1 MTPDSSR
8 KLAIEAIQDPNYLRK
23 EYNAAVVE
31 HVNAIMLV
39 EVLISG
45 HPEVMSVWQLA
56 VKGSETL
63 GSCTHFP
70 TRVCTEPVIDVF
82 DRLKLGNTCD
92 FDPSITASTVISLLF
107 DNVKL
112 DTLLYAADSG
122 ARIIVQRAAELFD
135 LSDREVRR
143 GSVSEMEKLTVK
155 KLHELWDNNA
165 ASLFDAPHGAADD
178 GLDDYRPYD
187 IDLASLPRPS
197 RQADR
202 DPPLPTSMCEPSE
215 RECAALT
222 WTLRVG
228 VADQYWR
235 YVHDVLYG
243 HICVAVE
250 TPSVSKGTFIN
261 KLSGPFVQ
269 RRREQQKHKLHSKLS
284 STNIPHALKSDQHRD
299 IVHIGNNSSAIAEC
313 TLSRS
318 FTTASTFN
326 GPKESSIVVA
336 RRSCR
341 QNPAM
346 ATMGVSKSIAIVP
359 ICSYSLAMAVPSRGF
374 LIGSLFDLAT
384 VEDEYNATVD
394 SHVHAVV
401 LTEVLGLLGDY
412 MIDICKAYEESEML
426 LAERLTS
433 LHTRHVEL
441 GGQPLSLPT
450 STYPVD
456 PRARVLSKAS
466 LKSAAR
472 TFRSQLPTL
481 QTSAELAF
489 PASSNVT
496 SSTGADP
503 NTDSGPTDDSALIR
517 FALPDAT
524 KLQLLLAA
532 ADDIVLGSLRRAYRL
547 YDRMGKETK
556 KQLSAYVDRLINV
569 RLALEDRLRQLDQR
583 VNSTLAVPTGM
594 CASSSSATLGVTIGS
609 AEAFNPSHSHDHSL
623 EHLGS
628 NDPGDEGPR
637 PPLASDEDDTIDWI
651 LKLRLADEYWRFA
664 QGVNEAL
671 KALYT
676 RELGVS
682 SEAHK
687 RHKHNHKSK
696 RGKSKTSKVSKD
708 VTEKPTAHASSKPAK
723 ATTSS
728 KPAKHTTKR
737 SLIDKIYLPF
747 FQRKRRHG
755 SVALGCAQGAESGAM
770 A

>member
-23 EYNAAVVE
+23 EYNSAVVE

-39 EVLISG
+39 EVLISS
-45 HPEVMSVWQLA
+45 HPEVMSVWQLPLRSR
-56 VKGSETL
+56 GSFLQLPEAL
-63 GSCTHFP
+63 DP
-70 TRVCTEPVIDVF
+70 DIPLPRDV
-82 DRLKLGNTCD
+82 LKLGNTCD
-92 FDPSITASTVISLLF
+92 FGPSIIASMVISLLF
-107 DNVKL
+107 DNVEL

-122 ARIIVQRAAELFD
+122 ARGIVQRAAELFD
-135 LSDREVRR
+135 LSEREVRR
-143 GSVSEMEKLTVK
+143 ELVSVMEKLTVK
-155 KLHELWDNNA
+155 QLHELWDNNA
-165 ASLFDAPHGAADD
+165 ASLFDAPHSAADD

-187 IDLASLPRPS
+187 IDLALFPH
-197 RQADR
+197 
-202 DPPLPTSMCEPSE
+202 PPLPASMCEPAE
-215 RECAALT
+215 RESAALT
-222 WTLRVG
+222 WTIRLR
-228 VADQYWR
+228 VADQDRR
-235 YVHDVLYG
+235 YVHDVRRTFEASYG

-250 TPSVSKGTFIN
+250 TRKPSDAFYADRESIPKRTFID
-261 KLSGPFVQ
+261 KFSRPFVQ
-269 RRREQQKHKLHSKLS
+269 RRREQQEHKLHSKLS
-284 STNIPHALKSDQHRD
+284 STNIRALMSDQHRG
-299 IVHIGNNSSAIAEC
+299 IVHIGNNSSATAEC

-318 FTTASTFN
+318 ITTASTFN
-326 GPKESSIVVA
+326 GPKESPIVVA
-336 RRSCR
+336 RRSHR

-346 ATMGVSKSIAIVP
+346 ATMGVSKSTAIV
-359 ICSYSLAMAVPSRGF
+359 AVP
-374 LIGSLFDLAT
+374 LIESLSDLAT

-412 MIDICKAYEESEML
+412 MTNICKAYEESEML

-441 GGQPLSLPT
+441 GGQPLLLPT
-450 STYPVD
+450 STYPVGL
-456 PRARVLSKAS
+456 RARVLSKAS
-466 LKSAAR
+466 LKGAAG
-472 TFRSQLPTL
+472 TFHFQLPSL

-503 NTDSGPTDDSALIR
+503 NTDSGPTDDFALIR

-532 ADDIVLGSLRRAYRL
+532 ADDIVHGTLRRAYRL
-547 YDRMGKETK
+547 YDRMGKETTR
-556 KQLSAYVDRLINV
+556 QMSAYVIRLINV

-583 VNSTLAVPTGM
+583 ANSTLMIPTGM

-609 AEAFNPSHSHDHSL
+609 AEAFSSFQSHDRSL

-628 NDPGDEGPR
+628 NDLGDEGSR
-637 PPLASDEDDTIDWI
+637 PPLASDEDDTMDWI

-671 KALYT
+671 EALYT
-676 RELGVS
+676 REIGVS
-682 SEAHK
+682 SKAHK

-696 RGKSKTSKVSKD
+696 RAKGKTGKVSKAS
-708 VTEKPTAHASSKPAK
+708 TEKPTAHAGSNAAK

-728 KPAKHTTKR
+728 KSTKHTTKR
-737 SLIDKIYLPF
+737 SLIGRLHLPF

-755 SVALGCAQGAESGAM
+755 SVAL
-770 A
+770 

>member
-122 ARIIVQRAAELFD
+122 TRIIVQRAAELFD

-143 GSVSEMEKLTVK
+143 GLVSEMEKLTVK
-155 KLHELWDNNA
+155 QLHELWDNYA
-165 ASLFDAPHGAADD
+165 ASLFDALHGAADD
-178 GLDDYRPYD
+178 GLDDYRPYG

-235 YVHDVLYG
+235 YVHDVKRTLEVLYG

-250 TPSVSKGTFIN
+250 TPSVSKRTFIN
-261 KLSGPFVQ
+261 KLSGPF
-269 RRREQQKHKLHSKLS
+269 HKLHSELS
-284 STNIPHALKSDQHRD
+284 STNIPHALKRDQHRD
-299 IVHIGNNSSAIAEC
+299 IVHIGNNSSATAEC
-313 TLSRS
+313 TLSQS
-318 FTTASTFN
+318 ITTASTFN

-336 RRSCR
+336 RRSHR

-346 ATMGVSKSIAIVP
+346 ATMGVFTQTRSPSTV
-359 ICSYSLAMAVPSRGF
+359 MAVPSREA
-374 LIGSLFDLAT
+374 LIESLSDLAT

-412 MIDICKAYEESEML
+412 MTNIRKAYEESEML
-426 LAERLTS
+426 LAERLNS

-441 GGQPLSLPT
+441 GGQPLALPT
-450 STYPVD
+450 SAYPVD

-466 LKSAAR
+466 LKHAAR
-472 TFRSQLPTL
+472 TFRFQLPTL

-489 PASSNVT
+489 SALPNVAT
-496 SSTGADP
+496 STGGDP
-503 NTDSGPTDDSALIR
+503 NTDFGPTDDSALIR
-517 FALPDAT
+517 FALPDST
-524 KLQLLLAA
+524 KLQLIIAA
-532 ADDIVLGSLRRAYRL
+532 ADDIVHGTLRRAYRL
-547 YDRMGKETK
+547 YDRMGKETTR
-556 KQLSAYVDRLINV
+556 QMSAYVNRLINV
-569 RLALEDRLRQLDQR
+569 RLALEDRLRQLGQR
-583 VNSTLAVPTGM
+583 VNTTLAVPTRLN
-594 CASSSSATLGVTIGS
+594 ASSSSATLGVTIGS
-609 AEAFNPSHSHDHSL
+609 AEAFNPSHSHGHSI

-628 NDPGDEGPR
+628 NDPGDEGSC
-637 PPLASDEDDTIDWI
+637 PPLAPDEDDTIDWI

-671 KALYT
+671 
-676 RELGVS
+676 E
-682 SEAHK
+682 
-687 RHKHNHKSK
+687 
-696 RGKSKTSKVSKD
+696 VSKLSR
-708 VTEKPTAHASSKPAK
+708 TAVQS
-723 ATTSS
+723 
-728 KPAKHTTKR
+728 
-737 SLIDKIYLPF
+737 
-747 FQRKRRHG
+747 
-755 SVALGCAQGAESGAM
+755 
-770 A
+770 

>member
-1 MTPDSSR
+1 MFCMSSGKR
-8 KLAIEAIQDPNYLRK
+8 RQMFCLRM
-23 EYNAAVVE
+23 V
-31 HVNAIMLV
+31 
-39 EVLISG
+39 S
-45 HPEVMSVWQLA
+45 
-56 VKGSETL
+56 T
-63 GSCTHFP
+63 CTHFP
-70 TRVCTEPVIDVF
+70 TRVCTVPVTDVF
-82 DRLKLGNTCD
+82 DRVDRLFNFRKPSIPTFLSPRDVLKLGDTCD
-92 FDPSITASTVISLLF
+92 FGPSILATAVISLLF
-107 DNVKL
+107 DDVKL

-122 ARIIVQRAAELFD
+122 ARSIVQRAAEFFD
-135 LSDREVRR
+135 LSEREVRR
-143 GSVSEMEKLTVK
+143 ELVSEMEKLTVK
-155 KLHELWDNNA
+155 QLHELWDNNA

-235 YVHDVLYG
+235 YVHDVKQTREPSDAFYAG
-243 HICVAVE
+243 RA
-250 TPSVSKGTFIN
+250 SVSKHTFID

-284 STNIPHALKSDQHRD
+284 STNIRILKLARQ
-299 IVHIGNNSSAIAEC
+299 
-313 TLSRS
+313 SR
-318 FTTASTFN
+318 
-326 GPKESSIVVA
+326 
-336 RRSCR
+336 RR
-341 QNPAM
+341 NPAM
-346 ATMGVSKSIAIVP
+346 ATMRVLESTAIRSNSTRWLLV
-359 ICSYSLAMAVPSRGF
+359 AMAVPSREDP
-374 LIGSLFDLAT
+374 LETLSDLAT
-384 VEDEYNATVD
+384 IEDEYNATVD
-394 SHVHAVV
+394 SHVYAVV

-412 MIDICKAYEESEML
+412 MINICKAYEESEML
-426 LAERLTS
+426 LAERLNS

-441 GGQPLSLPT
+441 GGQPLALPT

-456 PRARVLSKAS
+456 PRARVLSKAY
-466 LKSAAR
+466 LKGA
-472 TFRSQLPTL
+472 TGIFHFQLPVL

-503 NTDSGPTDDSALIR
+503 NTDSGPTNDSALIR

-524 KLQLLLAA
+524 KLQLVLAA
-532 ADDIVLGSLRRAYRL
+532 ADDIVLGTLRRAYRL

-556 KQLSAYVDRLINV
+556 RQMSAYVNGLINV
-569 RLALEDRLRQLDQR
+569 RLALEDRLRQLGQR
-583 VNSTLAVPTGM
+583 VNSTLAIPTGM
-594 CASSSSATLGVTIGS
+594 CASSSSATLGVTVGS

-628 NDPGDEGPR
+628 NDPGDEGLR

-671 KALYT
+671 EVSKMYSLALYT

-682 SEAHK
+682 SKAHK
-687 RHKHNHKSK
+687 RHKHHHKSK
-696 RGKSKTSKVSKD
+696 RAKGKTSKVSKD
-708 VTEKPTAHASSKPAK
+708 ATKKPNTHAGSNAAK

-737 SLIDKIYLPF
+737 SLIGRLHLPF
-747 FQRKRRHG
+747 FQRKRRHEG
-755 SVALGCAQGAESGAM
+755 VVL
-770 A
+770 

>member
-1 MTPDSSR
+1 
-8 KLAIEAIQDPNYLRK
+8 
-23 EYNAAVVE
+23 
-31 HVNAIMLV
+31 
-39 EVLISG
+39 
-45 HPEVMSVWQLA
+45 
-56 VKGSETL
+56 
-63 GSCTHFP
+63 
-70 TRVCTEPVIDVF
+70 
-82 DRLKLGNTCD
+82 
-92 FDPSITASTVISLLF
+92 
-107 DNVKL
+107 
-112 DTLLYAADSG
+112 
-122 ARIIVQRAAELFD
+122 
-135 LSDREVRR
+135 
-143 GSVSEMEKLTVK
+143 
-155 KLHELWDNNA
+155 
-165 ASLFDAPHGAADD
+165 
-178 GLDDYRPYD
+178 
-187 IDLASLPRPS
+187 
-197 RQADR
+197 
-202 DPPLPTSMCEPSE
+202 
-215 RECAALT
+215 
-222 WTLRVG
+222 
-228 VADQYWR
+228 
-235 YVHDVLYG
+235 
-243 HICVAVE
+243 
-250 TPSVSKGTFIN
+250 
-261 KLSGPFVQ
+261 
-269 RRREQQKHKLHSKLS
+269 
-284 STNIPHALKSDQHRD
+284 
-299 IVHIGNNSSAIAEC
+299 
-313 TLSRS
+313 
-318 FTTASTFN
+318 
-326 GPKESSIVVA
+326 
-336 RRSCR
+336 
-341 QNPAM
+341 
-346 ATMGVSKSIAIVP
+346 
-359 ICSYSLAMAVPSRGF
+359 MAVPSREI

-441 GGQPLSLPT
+441 GGQPLSLST

-456 PRARVLSKAS
+456 PRARVFSKAS
-466 LKSAAR
+466 LKGAAG
-472 TFRSQLPTL
+472 TFHFQLPIL

-532 ADDIVLGSLRRAYRL
+532 ADDIVLGSLRRAYWL

-556 KQLSAYVDRLINV
+556 KQMSAYVDRLINV

-628 NDPGDEGPR
+628 NDPGDEGSR

-664 QGVNEAL
+664 QEVNEAL
-671 KALYT
+671 QALYT

-682 SEAHK
+682 SKAHK

-696 RGKSKTSKVSKD
+696 RAKRKTSKVSKD